1 MRAALLLAFS
11 SLILTGVLTKKS
23 GYPTQHDGCKIWCV
37 FNHFCS
43 NYCETYGGSGY
54 CYTWK
59 LACWCDNIHD
69 WVPTWS
75 YATNKCRAK

>member
-43 NYCETYGGSGY
+43 NY
-54 CYTWK
+54 
-59 LACWCDNIHD
+59 
-69 WVPTWS
+69 
-75 YATNKCRAK
+75 